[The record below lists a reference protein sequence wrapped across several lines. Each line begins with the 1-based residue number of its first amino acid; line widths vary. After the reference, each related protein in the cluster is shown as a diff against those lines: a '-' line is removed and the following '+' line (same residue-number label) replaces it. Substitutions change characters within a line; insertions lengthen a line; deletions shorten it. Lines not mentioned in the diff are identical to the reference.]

1 MNLNLTIL
9 SSKLWKN
16 TYFESILSIAFADK
30 AIVCFIIAIFSRVY
44 DVKIRFDVKRK
55 KCVPINTVFGYN
67 NIQSQHSL

>member
-16 TYFESILSIAFADK
+16 TYFESILNIAFADK

-44 DVKIRFDVKRK
+44 DVKTRFDVKQK

>member
-16 TYFESILSIAFADK
+16 TILSIAFADK

-44 DVKIRFDVKRK
+44 DVKARFDVKRK
-55 KCVPINTVFGYN
+55 NVF
-67 NIQSQHSL
+67 Q

>member
-30 AIVCFIIAIFSRVY
+30 AIVCFIISFFFLRVY
-44 DVKIRFDVKRK
+44 DVKIRFDVKQK
-55 KCVPINTVFGYN
+55 NVF
-67 NIQSQHSL
+67 Q